1 MTLETNRQLASKR
14 YIRQAVQIVF
24 ALFLLELLAFQLVG
38 SDLLLTPILV
48 SVGFALFVEL
58 GDALSWK
65 RLESK
70 GDETKATFFMA
81 VSGFRF
87 LLAWCFLFIIWT
99 LTVGECLHF
108 FCCLLLFIWPCLLI
122 TLYFS
127 RICVII
133 NRRTF
138 VNDN

>member
-48 SVGFALFVEL
+48 SVGFALFLEL

-65 RLESK
+65 RLERQP
-70 GDETKATFFMA
+70 FLWLFQ
-81 VSGFRF
+81 GFDF
-87 LLAWCFLFIIWT
+87 SWLCWCCLFII
-99 LTVGECLHF
+99 
-108 FCCLLLFIWPCLLI
+108 
-122 TLYFS
+122 
-127 RICVII
+127 
-133 NRRTF
+133 
-138 VNDN
+138 

>member
-70 GDETKATFFMA
+70 ATFFMA

-87 LLAWCFLFIIWT
+87 LLALLVLFVYYLNT
-99 LTVGECLHF
+99 DRGGMF
-108 FCCLLLFIWPCLLI
+108 AFLLLFAPFYLAVLAHHSVF
-122 TLYFS
+122 FS
-127 RICVII
+127 HLR
-133 NRRTF
+133 NNKSKNHR
-138 VNDN
+138 

>member
-87 LLAWCFLFIIWT
+87 LLALLVLFIYYLNT
-99 LTVGECLHF
+99 DRGGMF
-108 FCCLLLFIWPCLLI
+108 AFLLLFAPFYLAVLAHPSVF
-122 TLYFS
+122 FS
-127 RICVII
+127 HLR
-133 NRRTF
+133 NNKSKNHR
-138 VNDN
+138 

>member
-87 LLAWCFLFIIWT
+87 LLALLVLFI
-99 LTVGECLHF
+99 CLHF

-133 NRRTF
+133 NRRTI
-138 VNDN
+138 VKDN

>member
-24 ALFLLELLAFQLVG
+24 ALFLLELLAFQ
-38 SDLLLTPILV
+38 LV

-87 LLAWCFLFIIWT
+87 LLALLVLFIYYLNT
-99 LTVGECLHF
+99 DRGGMF
-108 FCCLLLFIWPCLLI
+108 AFLLLFAPFYLAVLAHHSVF
-122 TLYFS
+122 FS
-127 RICVII
+127 HLR
-133 NRRTF
+133 NNKSKNHR
-138 VNDN
+138 